1 MKEIM
6 RRLNLGYLRI
16 GLLSLLTSFTLTV
29 FAQNYPEKPVR
40 LIVPFPPGGATDV
53 VARALS
59 AKLSPIWKQQLIV
72 ENKPGAGGNIGAD
85 LVAKSSPDGYTQLL
99 SSPAEVA
106 INPSLY
112 NKMPYDASKDL
123 IPVSKV
129 ASAPLVLVVN
139 SSSPIKNMNDLL
151 QFIKNKKGA
160 VNFASSGTGGPQ
172 HLAGE
177 LFKSM
182 ANVSMT
188 HIPYKGGAPAIT
200 DLLGGQVDLFFAGI
214 PPALPHINS
223 GRLRAIAIT
232 TLNRSPLLPNI
243 PTISESGFPG
253 FNIENWQG
261 IFVPAG
267 TSNNVIQFL
276 ATSINSI
283 SNDKSYYEML
293 SAQGAVP
300 SPLPPKEFAMFV
312 QQETQKYSKLVK
324 ESGAKAD

>member
-1 MKEIM
+1 M
-6 RRLNLGYLRI
+6 RPSNLSFVRI
-16 GLLSLLTSFTLTV
+16 VFFSLFIGFTLSA
-29 FAQNYPEKPVR
+29 FAQTYPDKTVR

-59 AKLSPIWKQQLIV
+59 AKLSPNWKQQLIV

-85 LVAKSSPDGYTQLL
+85 LVAKSSSDGYTILL

-112 NKMPYDASKDL
+112 SRMPYDASKDL

-139 SSSPIKNMNDLL
+139 SDSPVKNMSDLV

-182 ANVSMT
+182 ANVSMV
-188 HIPYKGGAPAIT
+188 HIS
-200 DLLGGQVDLFFAGI
+200 L
-214 PPALPHINS
+214 
-223 GRLRAIAIT
+223 
-232 TLNRSPLLPNI
+232 
-243 PTISESGFPG
+243 
-253 FNIENWQG
+253 
-261 IFVPAG
+261 
-267 TSNNVIQFL
+267 
-276 ATSINSI
+276 
-283 SNDKSYYEML
+283 
-293 SAQGAVP
+293 
-300 SPLPPKEFAMFV
+300 
-312 QQETQKYSKLVK
+312 
-324 ESGAKAD
+324 